1 MRSDLTHLI
10 ASSEFSRWAEAW
22 RGEQGA
28 WWRFAITC
36 IAFVAGVLVTSW
48 FARSAQF
55 VDANPDM
62 FVREV
67 ASAGFVGVVFL
78 VGLTTFFSV
87 KRILS
92 PKRPSVLSAPGRT
105 FSIGDTFISA
115 LIWLSLLAMYLAGS
129 GQLAVVESRIESY
142 SAMQWTALLLVLA
155 LALGA
160 QAASEEIVF
169 RGYMLPRIAAW
180 STPIVGALMSAA
192 IFAGA
197 HIGATAWGY
206 VVVLALGV
214 ATALSVQ
221 ATANIGA
228 AVGLHAA
235 NNCVGVALYSLGRS
249 AQPSPEQALSLVGL
263 VVAWLACV
271 VAISRRKQMLAID
284 RSRPAA

>member
-1 MRSDLTHLI
+1 M
-10 ASSEFSRWAEAW
+10 RWAEAW
-22 RGEQGA
+22 RDEQGA

-36 IAFVAGVLVTSW
+36 IAFVAGVLLTGW
-48 FARSAQF
+48 LARSFGAQF
-55 VDANPDM
+55 VDATPNM
-62 FVREV
+62 FAREV
-67 ASAGFVGVVFL
+67 ASAGFVGVAFL
-78 VGLTTFFSV
+78 VGLTTFSLV
-87 KRILS
+87 KRTLS

-105 FSIGDTFISA
+105 FSIGATLFSA
-115 LIWLSLLAMYLAGS
+115 LIWLGLLAIYLVMS
-129 GQLAVVESRIESY
+129 GQLAVLDSRIESY
-142 SAMQWTALLLVLA
+142 SAMEWTVLLLVLA

-221 ATANIGA
+221 ATGNIGA
-228 AVGLHAA
+228 AVGLHGA

-284 RSRPAA
+284 QRRPAA